1 MPTLRRVLVPFIAHL
16 FVMWRGWWQG
26 TAGTSS
32 RRGKTRLISAAVE
45 DRQRRVARESWVG
58 RRALAES
65 EDRSTSR
72 LDGARVTTMA
82 AQARRRSRIHLALPC
97 ASVAERVGFEPT
109 KSCDS
114 TLFKS
119 VAFNRSATSPRG
131 GYPAIRIRRRTGMP
145 SSGLGGRAGAGWGP
159 GVAWEATP
167 AGRGG
172 SGRARGAIGAG
183 CRVGS
188 DARGSRRLRGRARDR
203 GVAWVAT
210 PEIQR
215 RAAGQLR
222 GSMTSRP
229 RYGRNTSGTVT
240 VPSRR

>member
-1 MPTLRRVLVPFIAHL
+1 MPTLRRVLVPLIAHL

-26 TAGTSS
+26 TAATSS

-45 DRQRRVARESWVG
+45 DRQRRVAREAGVG

-82 AQARRRSRIHLALPC
+82 AQARRRSRIHPGAP
-97 ASVAERVGFEPT
+97 VRE
-109 KSCDS
+109 
-114 TLFKS
+114 
-119 VAFNRSATSPRG
+119 RG
-131 GYPAIRIRRRTGMP
+131 GEGGIRTHEVLRLNAFQERRLQPLGHLSTRRIPGDP
-145 SSGLGGRAGAGWGP
+145 NRAPDRIASSALG
-159 GVAWEATP
+159 V
-167 AGRGG
+167 
-172 SGRARGAIGAG
+172 RARGPRWGPR

-188 DARGSRRLRGRARDR
+188 DA
-203 GVAWVAT
+203 
-210 PEIQR
+210 EIQTR
-215 RAAGQLR
+215 VAGQLR

-240 VPSRR
+240 VPSGRWYVSRIAATIRGRARPDPLRVWTSSGFAPASGR